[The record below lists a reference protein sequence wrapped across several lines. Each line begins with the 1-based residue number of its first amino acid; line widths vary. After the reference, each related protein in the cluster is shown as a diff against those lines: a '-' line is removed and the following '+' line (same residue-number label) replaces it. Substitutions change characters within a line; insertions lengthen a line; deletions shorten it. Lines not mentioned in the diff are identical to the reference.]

1 MVLSFGLIVSI
12 SFTLLVAALLVYY
25 IRSTVYTV
33 EKQVQSLFDFVKSE
47 AERTKEISDNQ
58 TQGAIGSGGVSQNEQ
73 IQTIT
78 NISSMPENQVV
89 SLAQLKEDS
98 DDYTS
103 DSDESGEET
112 DEESGEETDEES
124 EGDEEES
131 GEETDEESEEVSES
145 QQAIE
150 KMLETQIVEAVSD
163 IIVDEEDDD
172 EEGDES
178 DESDIED
185 LSSLVDE
192 IEKIEISDD
201 ESESELTTAAE
212 ETQLVSTETSTG
224 IMNLDDISVDNNKKL
239 MSLFDSSAAA
249 TSPKNSLLSPAEKNE
264 YKKFKV
270 DQLRQL
276 IASKGLHSEPKKL
289 KKNELLE
296 LIFNA

>member
-58 TQGAIGSGGVSQNEQ
+58 TQGAIGSGGSQNEQ

-78 NISSMPENQVV
+78 NISSMPENQIV
-89 SLAQLKEDS
+89 SLAQLEEDS

-112 DEESGEETDEES
+112 DEDSGEETEEGDEET
-124 EGDEEES
+124 EEES
-131 GEETDEESEEVSES
+131 GEETEEESEEISES

-150 KMLETQIVEAVSD
+150 KMLETQIVEAVSES
-163 IIVDEEDDD
+163 ITAENVEDD
-172 EEGDES
+172 EESEE

-201 ESESELTTAAE
+201 ESDAELTTTQ
-212 ETQLVSTETSTG
+212 ETKPVSIETSTD
-224 IMNLDDISVDNNKKL
+224 IMNIDDDSLDNNKKL
-239 MSLFDSSAAA
+239 LSLFDSSAAA

-276 IASKGLHSEPKKL
+276 IASKGLPQNQKIKEK
-289 KKNELLE
+289 
-296 LIFNA
+296 

>member
-58 TQGAIGSGGVSQNEQ
+58 TQGAIGNGGVSQNAQ

-78 NISSMPENQVV
+78 NISSMPENQIV
-89 SLAQLKEDS
+89 SLAQLEEDS

-112 DEESGEETDEES
+112 EEDSGEETEEGDEET
-124 EGDEEES
+124 EEES
-131 GEETDEESEEVSES
+131 GEETEEESEEVSES

-150 KMLETQIVEAVSD
+150 KMLETQIVEAVSES
-163 IIVDEEDDD
+163 ITAENVEDD
-172 EEGDES
+172 EESEE

-201 ESESELTTAAE
+201 ESDAELTTTQ
-212 ETQLVSTETSTG
+212 ETKPVSIETSTD
-224 IMNLDDISVDNNKKL
+224 IMNIDDYSLDNNKKL
-239 MSLFDSSAAA
+239 LSLFDSSAAA

>member
-112 DEESGEETDEES
+112 DEESGEETD
-124 EGDEEES
+124 EES